1 MGSKSSKSNKK
12 RHIYDE
18 LNKTIDSFNSFD
30 DYSRSD
36 DEIKN
41 IINKTKKKHKI
52 KKHKRIRK
60 ELNNELI
67 ESSIIISDF
76 LINNIINKNNNRRQ
90 LPDTNSVNSLLLI
103 NNFFGNDEE
112 RLKINEQMNFC
123 EKIINNGINNY
134 KAGYKN
140 YQMSNKYQNLNN
152 DNIPYNYSY
161 NIQMKKNRVPDS
173 REENKNINKTEID
186 FAIKNKSE
194 FENISNNNINNNN
207 QSFASYLYKPK
218 QIKNFINKNI
228 TSKRF
233 QNKNNQSTH
242 INDEENIENNIQ
254 NKIII
259 NNNKGYYIKKKQFLN
274 QSPNFLLLKNK
285 DKENVINLSNL
296 DNKKKYTNDINNIR
310 IYCKKNKKYARNNN
324 VYLNEEN
331 NISADN
337 IKKKSIN
344 EILKQEDIKKVKE
357 NNFRLNNT
365 QDIIKNKRENFNEIN
380 RMEKST
386 NLNILNQNNNLN
398 IKPYNI
404 SKNKIE
410 KSSNFNISKNN
421 NISNKNNIE
430 FESEYRKSKLYLNE
444 ENNYN
449 LKLLDNLN
457 KSSLKDFV
465 NKQAQRIRQSP
476 DYIKM
481 KKENLEKKYEN
492 NNSDLIKK
500 INQNNYI
507 KNNISKTKNNK
518 TGIQNNT
525 NKNRNIKNSKSKNTS
540 KKNILVID
548 LRNDLSNG
556 KKRKNN

>member
-331 NISADN
+331 NISVDN

-344 EILKQEDIKKVKE
+344 EILKQEDIKKVQE

-365 QDIIKNKRENFNEIN
+365 QDVIKNKRENFNEIN
-380 RMEKST
+380 RIEKST

-404 SKNKIE
+404 SKNKTE

-518 TGIQNNT
+518 TGIQNNS

>member
-186 FAIKNKSE
+186 FDKKNKSE

-233 QNKNNQSTH
+233 ENKNNKLTH

-254 NKIII
+254 NKKII

-337 IKKKSIN
+337 IKK
-344 EILKQEDIKKVKE
+344 
-357 NNFRLNNT
+357 
-365 QDIIKNKRENFNEIN
+365 
-380 RMEKST
+380 
-386 NLNILNQNNNLN
+386 NQL
-398 IKPYNI
+398 
-404 SKNKIE
+404 
-410 KSSNFNISKNN
+410 
-421 NISNKNNIE
+421 
-430 FESEYRKSKLYLNE
+430 
-444 ENNYN
+444 
-449 LKLLDNLN
+449 
-457 KSSLKDFV
+457 
-465 NKQAQRIRQSP
+465 
-476 DYIKM
+476 M
-481 KKENLEKKYEN
+481 KF
-492 NNSDLIKK
+492 
-500 INQNNYI
+500 
-507 KNNISKTKNNK
+507 
-518 TGIQNNT
+518 
-525 NKNRNIKNSKSKNTS
+525 
-540 KKNILVID
+540 
-548 LRNDLSNG
+548 
-556 KKRKNN
+556 

>member
-380 RMEKST
+380 RIEKST

-410 KSSNFNISKNN
+410 KSSNFNISNNN

-518 TGIQNNT
+518 TGIQNNS

>member
-30 DYSRSD
+30 DYSLSD

-103 NNFFGNDEE
+103 NNVFGNDEE

-228 TSKRF
+228 TSKRI

-380 RMEKST
+380 RIEKST

-404 SKNKIE
+404 SRNKIE
-410 KSSNFNISKNN
+410 KSSNFNISNNN

-481 KKENLEKKYEN
+481 KKENLEKTYEN

-518 TGIQNNT
+518 TGIQNNS

-556 KKRKNN
+556 KKKKK

>member
-1 MGSKSSKSNKK
+1 MGSKSLKSNKK

-161 NIQMKKNRVPDS
+161 NIQIKKNRIPDS

-186 FAIKNKSE
+186 FGKKNKSE

-228 TSKRF
+228 TSKRIE
-233 QNKNNQSTH
+233 NKNNKLTH

-310 IYCKKNKKYARNNN
+310 IYSKKNKKYARNNN

-365 QDIIKNKRENFNEIN
+365 QDIIKNKRENFNENN
-380 RMEKST
+380 RIEKST

-410 KSSNFNISKNN
+410 KSSNFNISNNN

-507 KNNISKTKNNK
+507 KNNIYKTKNNK
-518 TGIQNNT
+518 TGIQNNS

>member
-1 MGSKSSKSNKK
+1 M
-12 RHIYDE
+12 
-18 LNKTIDSFNSFD
+18 
-30 DYSRSD
+30 
-36 DEIKN
+36 
-41 IINKTKKKHKI
+41 
-52 KKHKRIRK
+52 
-60 ELNNELI
+60 
-67 ESSIIISDF
+67 
-76 LINNIINKNNNRRQ
+76 
-90 LPDTNSVNSLLLI
+90 
-103 NNFFGNDEE
+103 
-112 RLKINEQMNFC
+112 
-123 EKIINNGINNY
+123 
-134 KAGYKN
+134 
-140 YQMSNKYQNLNN
+140 
-152 DNIPYNYSY
+152 
-161 NIQMKKNRVPDS
+161 
-173 REENKNINKTEID
+173 
-186 FAIKNKSE
+186 
-194 FENISNNNINNNN
+194 
-207 QSFASYLYKPK
+207 
-218 QIKNFINKNI
+218 
-228 TSKRF
+228 
-233 QNKNNQSTH
+233 
-242 INDEENIENNIQ
+242 
-254 NKIII
+254 
-259 NNNKGYYIKKKQFLN
+259 
-274 QSPNFLLLKNK
+274 
-285 DKENVINLSNL
+285 INLSNL

-310 IYCKKNKKYARNNN
+310 IYSKKNKKYARNNN

-380 RMEKST
+380 RIEKST

-410 KSSNFNISKNN
+410 KSSNFNISNNN

-518 TGIQNNT
+518 TGIQNNS

-540 KKNILVID
+540 KKNIFVID

>member
-41 IINKTKKKHKI
+41 IINKTKNKHKI

-344 EILKQEDIKKVKE
+344 EILKQEDIKKVQE
-357 NNFRLNNT
+357 NNFKLNNT

-380 RMEKST
+380 RIEKST

-476 DYIKM
+476 DYFKM

-518 TGIQNNT
+518 TGIQNNS

-556 KKRKNN
+556 KKKKK

>member
-228 TSKRF
+228 TSKRI

-380 RMEKST
+380 RIEKST

-404 SKNKIE
+404 LKNKIE
-410 KSSNFNISKNN
+410 KSSNFNISNNN

-481 KKENLEKKYEN
+481 KKENFEKKYEN

-518 TGIQNNT
+518 TGIQNNS
-525 NKNRNIKNSKSKNTS
+525 NKNRNIKNSKSKNIS

-556 KKRKNN
+556 KKKKK

>member
-186 FAIKNKSE
+186 FDKKNKSE

-218 QIKNFINKNI
+218 QIKNFINENI
-228 TSKRF
+228 TSKRI

-380 RMEKST
+380 RIEKST

-410 KSSNFNISKNN
+410 KSSNFNISNNN

-481 KKENLEKKYEN
+481 KKENLEKKSEN

-500 INQNNYI
+500 INQNNY
-507 KNNISKTKNNK
+507 NK
-518 TGIQNNT
+518 I
-525 NKNRNIKNSKSKNTS
+525 
-540 KKNILVID
+540 
-548 LRNDLSNG
+548 
-556 KKRKNN
+556 

>member
-344 EILKQEDIKKVKE
+344 EILKQEDIKKVQE

-380 RMEKST
+380 RIEKST

-518 TGIQNNT
+518 TGIQNNS
-525 NKNRNIKNSKSKNTS
+525 NKNRNIKNSKCKNTS

-556 KKRKNN
+556 KKKKK